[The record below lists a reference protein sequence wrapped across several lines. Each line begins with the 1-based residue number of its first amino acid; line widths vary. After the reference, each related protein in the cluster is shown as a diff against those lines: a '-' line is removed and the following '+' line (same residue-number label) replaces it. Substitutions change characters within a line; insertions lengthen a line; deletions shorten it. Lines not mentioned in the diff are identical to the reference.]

1 MRWRDEIKKR
11 GLRGAAPYELSERGP
26 LAPAL
31 LHKGGLCLPKKE
43 KNKKSRKKVLTNESW
58 CGNINELSARG
69 QRRKA
74 KKWLNKAK
82 NAILHHGRRKSL
94 TLERIE
100 KRLKKVLDKIW
111 TT

>member
-1 MRWRDEIKKR
+1 M
-11 GLRGAAPYELSERGP
+11 Y
-26 LAPAL
+26 PANL
-31 LHKGGLCLPKKE
+31 QIF
-43 KNKKSRKKVLTNESW
+43 SKKVLTNGAW

-82 NAILHHGRRKSL
+82 NAVLHHGRQKSP

>member
-1 MRWRDEIKKR
+1 MLTKR
-11 GLRGAAPYELSERGP
+11 EGRGI
-26 LAPAL
+26 
-31 LHKGGLCLPKKE
+31 
-43 KNKKSRKKVLTNESW
+43 
-58 CGNINELSARG
+58 INELSARG
-69 QRRKA
+69 QRREA

-82 NAILHHGRRKSL
+82 NAVLHHGRPESL

>member
-1 MRWRDEIKKR
+1 MRWRDEIKKGGCEGQPPMNSPSG
-11 GLRGAAPYELSERGP
+11 GLWLP
-26 LAPAL
+26 LFYI
-31 LHKGGLCLPKKE
+31 KGGLCLPKKE
-43 KNKKSRKKVLTNESW
+43 KNKKSRKKVLTNGVW

-82 NAILHHGRRKSL
+82 NAVLHHGRPESL
-94 TLERIE
+94 TLEGIE

>member
-31 LHKGGLCLPKKE
+31 LHKGGLCLLQKE

-82 NAILHHGRRKSL
+82 NAVLHHGRQKSP

-100 KRLKKVLDKIW
+100 KKIEKSA
-111 TT
+111 

>member
-1 MRWRDEIKKR
+1 MIFKLLSESSVAKNKIKK
-11 GLRGAAPYELSERGP
+11 
-26 LAPAL
+26 L
-31 LHKGGLCLPKKE
+31 LTKI
-43 KNKKSRKKVLTNESW
+43 TA

-69 QRRKA
+69 RRREA

-82 NAILHHGRRKSL
+82 NAVLHHGRPESL

>member
-1 MRWRDEIKKR
+1 M
-11 GLRGAAPYELSERGP
+11 GLGR
-26 LAPAL
+26 
-31 LHKGGLCLPKKE
+31 
-43 KNKKSRKKVLTNESW
+43 KNKKSQKKVLTKAGG

-82 NAILHHGRRKSL
+82 NAVLHHGRPESL

-111 TT
+111 MT